1 MMKLSDEGTVVK
13 LAILSFFVLSIVNLY
28 YNIKL
33 NRRLL
38 EKQE

>member
-1 MMKLSDEGTVVK
+1 MMKLSDEGTIAK
-13 LAILSFFVLSIVNLY
+13 LAILSFFVMSIVNLY